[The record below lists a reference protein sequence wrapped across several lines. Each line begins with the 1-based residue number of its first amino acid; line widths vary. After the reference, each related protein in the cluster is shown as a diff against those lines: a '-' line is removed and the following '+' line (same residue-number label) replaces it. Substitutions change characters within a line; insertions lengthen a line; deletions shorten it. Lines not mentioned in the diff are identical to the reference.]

1 MKRIEAIISNEKVVE
16 VNEALKNA
24 GIGGSVLSRSKRQR
38 QR

>member
-24 GIGGSVLSRSKRQR
+24 GIGGCTDSRSKRQR
-38 QR
+38 